1 MFRTEDLI
9 KEIKAAGESVI
20 KGASIMLPQN
30 VSYIDDLSIHI
41 YFDEHTP
48 VIDWDINVV
57 DDNRMKL
64 RSYNYDTQ

>member
-20 KGASIMLPQN
+20 KGASIMLPKN

-48 VIDWDINVV
+48 VIDWDIHVV